1 MRVISGDDF
10 VIEHMPNTH
19 YFYTAGICSPGLTA
33 APAIAEYLVDEMAKD
48 GLTFK
53 PHEVVSRKPYVCTAD
68 MSKKALKELIK
79 QNPAYGKIVCRCE
92 KITEGEILD
101 AINSPLHPTD
111 VDAIKTVSK
120 GIEMYKSTENAVLI
134 ITHNTRILSHL
145 DVDYVHVLING
156 KIVKTGTAELA
167 KEIDEN
173 GYTQFKNM

>member
-1 MRVISGDDF
+1 MPEKMCEDYKGLYQIYHGDDF

-111 VDAIKTVSK
+111 VDAIKRRVRPTMGRCQGGFCLSK
-120 GIEMYKSTENAVLI
+120 VIK
-134 ITHNTRILSHL
+134 ILSDFYNIPPEKVQL
-145 DVDYVHVLING
+145 NG
-156 KIVKTGTAELA
+156 KNS
-167 KEIDEN
+167 EIL
-173 GYTQFKNM
+173 TK